1 MTSWIVPDWPAPAAV
16 KALVTKRAGGHSRG
30 ACAGLNLGSHVGDDP
45 EAVAANRVWL
55 RQQAGLPTDPVWL
68 TQVHGTVCLDLSSVG
83 TETAPE
89 ADASM
94 TRVPGQV
101 CAILTADCLPVI
113 LCSDDGTAVGAAHA
127 GWRGLLSGVIEAT
140 AEAMAQPGACLMAW
154 LGPAIGPSAFEVG
167 AEVREAFMVED
178 AASGSAFKPRSEAE
192 GKWLC
197 DIYALARLRLARLGI
212 HRVYGGD
219 LCTYRETEQFFS
231 YRRDKQTGRMAT
243 LIWIDPAA

>member
-1 MTSWIVPDWPAPAAV
+1 MT
-16 KALVTKRAGGHSRG
+16 
-30 ACAGLNLGSHVGDDP
+30 C
-45 EAVAANRVWL
+45 
-55 RQQAGLPTDPVWL
+55 
-68 TQVHGTVCLDLSSVG
+68 
-83 TETAPE
+83 
-89 ADASM
+89 
-94 TRVPGQV
+94 VPGQV

-140 AEAMAQPGACLMAW
+140 AEAMAQPGGRLMAW

-167 AEVREAFMVED
+167 AEVRDAFMAED
-178 AASGSAFKPRSEAE
+178 VASASAFKSRSEAE

-212 HRVYGGD
+212 QRVYGGNR
-219 LCTYRETEQFFS
+219 CTYSETGQFFS